1 MKYIVLFGS
10 ILILLLSFS
19 PLKGGDLGD
28 YLSHESDSTK
38 VLFFCE
44 NGILKVIPIL
54 DDIFKT
60 TLYPES
66 IVLPKSSFV
75 ILLK

>member
-44 NGILKVIPIL
+44 NGILKVTPIL
-54 DDIFKT
+54 DDIFKI
-60 TLYPES
+60 TLYPGREL
-66 IVLPKSSFV
+66 LPEFSFV

>member
-1 MKYIVLFGS
+1 MKYVILLRS
-10 ILILLLSFS
+10 ILFLLLSFS

-28 YLSHESDSTK
+28 YLSHESDSTS

-44 NGILKVIPIL
+44 NGILKVTPIL
-54 DDIFKT
+54 DDIFKF

-66 IVLPKSSFV
+66 VVLPESSFV
-75 ILLK
+75 ALLK